1 MRGKLETCSFISNM
15 SFCQVGQMS
24 EAKSA
29 HSITTLNFTQFCE

>member
-1 MRGKLETCSFISNM
+1 MKDKMETCFFISNT

-29 HSITTLNFTQFCE
+29 HSMTTLNFAQFCE